1 MAQDQR
7 STRAA
12 MRRGFVDG
20 LPFLAVI
27 VPFSLLFGVVA
38 RDAGLDVLQVF
49 AMSAIVIAGAAQFT
63 ALGLMQEGAP
73 VLVVVLAALVVNL
86 RMAMYSAAMVP
97 HVGTAPRWQKMI
109 LAYAMVD
116 VAFAS
121 AVAEYDRRPAMGVA
135 EKMAYYFG
143 NVLSI
148 CPVWYGCTV
157 IGAILGRAIPA
168 SLSPDFAVPVC
179 FIALLAPMLR
189 SVPHWVAAGVS
200 VAGALA
206 FSFVPWNLGLLLAA
220 ALAMTA
226 GAQTEF
232 ALARRAARE

>member
-1 MAQDQR
+1 MAEDHG
-7 STRAA
+7 SPRAA
-12 MRRGFVDG
+12 LRRGFFDG

-63 ALGLMQEGAP
+63 ALGLMQDGAP

-97 HVGTAPRWQKMI
+97 HVGSAPRWQKML
-109 LAYAMVD
+109 LAYSMVD
-116 VAFAS
+116 VAFGAS
-121 AVAEYDRRPAMGVA
+121 VAEYDRRPAMTVA
-135 EKMAYYFG
+135 EKMGYYFG
-143 NVLSI
+143 NVLSV

-157 IGAILGRAIPA
+157 IGALLGRAIPA

-189 SVPHWVAAGVS
+189 SLPHLVAAGVS
-200 VAGALA
+200 VVGALVFA
-206 FSFVPWNLGLLLAA
+206 GVPWNLGLLLAA
-220 ALAMTA
+220 GCAMAA
-226 GAQTEF
+226 GAQTEI
-232 ALARRAARE
+232 ALARRAATR

>member
-1 MAQDQR
+1 MADEHEP
-7 STRAA
+7 TGAT
-12 MRRGFVDG
+12 MRRGFRDG

-97 HVGTAPRWQKMI
+97 HVGSAPRWQRML

-116 VAFAS
+116 VAFAA
-121 AVAEYDRRPAMGVA
+121 AVAEYDRRPAMTTRQ
-135 EKMAYYFG
+135 KTAYYFG

-157 IGAILGRAIPA
+157 AGALLGRAIPA

-189 SVPHWVAAGVS
+189 SLPHVAAAGVS

-206 FSFVPWNLGLLLAA
+206 FAWVPWNLGLLVAA
-220 ALAMTA
+220 AMAMAT
-226 GAQTEF
+226 GAWVEL
-232 ALARRAARE
+232 ALARRAAA